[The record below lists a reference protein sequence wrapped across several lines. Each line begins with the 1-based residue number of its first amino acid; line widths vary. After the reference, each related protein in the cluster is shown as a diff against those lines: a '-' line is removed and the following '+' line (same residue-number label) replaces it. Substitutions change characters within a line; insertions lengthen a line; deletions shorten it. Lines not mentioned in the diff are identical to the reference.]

1 MENMSSYLFTVVEI
15 FLNSFEWLEILIYS
29 FILADITAWG
39 YNRPLILIPDVW
51 ISLGN
56 KQMDQTKVETTKIFR
71 SSMPLNIKHIFL
83 AGQEPR
89 QFPEILSI
97 STLLLNDVNHK
108 SFFQYSCGFA
118 WKTQYVLNIHILNFL
133 IRK

>member
-1 MENMSSYLFTVVEI
+1 MVR
-15 FLNSFEWLEILIYS
+15 NSIYS
-29 FILADITAWG
+29 NILTNMTAWG

-71 SSMPLNIKHIFL
+71 SSMPLNIKQTFL

-97 STLLLNDVNHK
+97 STLLLNDVNH
-108 SFFQYSCGFA
+108 
-118 WKTQYVLNIHILNFL
+118 
-133 IRK
+133 